1 MSSVK
6 IHEQGFDIIMTE
18 YNLRYVLG
26 GLTWLQA
33 EKMHHYTL
41 PLIQD
46 KIFPGLEWDP
56 IFLKSD
62 LSRIEINQTT
72 TEYEKVSE
80 VFRILAGLDLPVKDD
95 YDEDYDL
102 YSDPYR
108 LLELSAI

>member
-1 MSSVK
+1 MPGVK

-33 EKMHHYTL
+33 EKMHYYTL

-95 YDEDYDL
+95 YDL

-108 LLELSAI
+108 VLELSVI